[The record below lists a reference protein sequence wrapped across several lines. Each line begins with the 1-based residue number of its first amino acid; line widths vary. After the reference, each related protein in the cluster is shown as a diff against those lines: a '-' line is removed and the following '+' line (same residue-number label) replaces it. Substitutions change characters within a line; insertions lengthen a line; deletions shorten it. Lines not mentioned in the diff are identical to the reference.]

1 LTHRQRRCAG
11 EAQELWEVEKNN
23 MMVLLGYFLIAAG
36 AGVAASGIVG
46 FILASLLFRRF
57 EKADRPMKIS
67 SN

>member
-1 LTHRQRRCAG
+1 
-11 EAQELWEVEKNN
+11 VEKNN